1 VGQAQG
7 KRHLAPAGRQ
17 AALADHVARPRLPVH
32 RSWSLAGAPDEA
44 ALVATMTT
52 VKVIIVADDAGSI
65 SLETIGPVR
74 GKDGLRTLLREAL
87 KLAEQSTADLPKRKE
102 DR

>member
-1 VGQAQG
+1 
-7 KRHLAPAGRQ
+7 
-17 AALADHVARPRLPVH
+17 
-32 RSWSLAGAPDEA
+32 
-44 ALVATMTT
+44 MTT